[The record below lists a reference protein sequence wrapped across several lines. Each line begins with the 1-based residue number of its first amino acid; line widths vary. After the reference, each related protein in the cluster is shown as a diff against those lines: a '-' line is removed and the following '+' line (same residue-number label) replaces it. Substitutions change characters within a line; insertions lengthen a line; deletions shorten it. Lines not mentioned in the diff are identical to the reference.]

1 MAWTDLIS
9 EIAGKYSGE
18 TGGASP
24 SPANPHEDFS
34 KVAQSAPRDVTA
46 DALAHVFRSDQ
57 TPGFAHMVSSLF
69 QESNPD
75 QRAGLLNRL
84 CSAIPASTLAGIPGL
99 GQLAQ
104 GGQNVTP
111 QQASQVS
118 PDQVRTAA
126 EHAQRN
132 KPSIVEEVSGFYA
145 QHPGV
150 VKTLGAAVIT
160 MALRHIAHRK

>member
-24 SPANPHEDFS
+24 SPANPHEDFN
-34 KVAQSAPRDVTA
+34 KVAQSAPQNVTA
-46 DALAHVFRSDQ
+46 GALAHVFRSDQ
-57 TPGFAHMVSSLF
+57 TPGFPQMVSSLF
-69 QESNPD
+69 HESNPE

-84 CSAIPASTLAGIPGL
+84 LSAIPSATLAGIPGL
-99 GQLAQ
+99 ADLAR

-111 QQASQVS
+111 DQARQVS
-118 PDQVRTAA
+118 PEQVKTAA

-132 KPSIVEEVSGFYA
+132 NPSIVDEVSGFYA
-145 QHPGV
+145 KHPGV
-150 VKTLGAAVIT
+150 VKALGAAVVT
-160 MALRHIAHRK
+160 MALRHVSRRL